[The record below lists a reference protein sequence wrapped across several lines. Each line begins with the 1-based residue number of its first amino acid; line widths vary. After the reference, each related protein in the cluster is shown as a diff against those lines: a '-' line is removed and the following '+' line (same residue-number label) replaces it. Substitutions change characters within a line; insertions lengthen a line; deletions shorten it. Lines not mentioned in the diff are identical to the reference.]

1 MDVVGG
7 LYDVGTGLTGVI
19 NSTVD
24 SLLGHNFIGDLAAAI
39 VTLVGAIPIIG

>member
-7 LYDVGTGLTGVI
+7 LYNMGIDLTGVI

-24 SLLGHNFIGDLAAAI
+24 SLLGHSVDR
-39 VTLVGAIPIIG
+39 

>member
-7 LYDVGTGLTGVI
+7 LYNMGIDLTGVI

-24 SLLGHNFIGDLAAAI
+24 SLLGHSFIGDLAAVI
-39 VTLVGAIPIIG
+39 PTIIDAIPIG